1 MCTSCGDNNC
11 NQCNVGYHVD
21 YSLHSDNTSGGN
33 STSSVDWAN
42 ILNKPVLFPPISQI
56 HTFITD
62 WDTAILALIP
72 FSSISN
78 TNSISLNLAT
88 SILSASLNLS
98 MGSVGA
104 NFRVTNSIQPD
115 GLLSTIPVAGTATS
129 GALTY
134 IDWNI
139 FNNKQDALGFTPP
152 PNTRTI
158 TLTSPTWSKTYDLSA
173 NRTWNNIGDILSSG
187 SYSNPSWI
195 TALAWA
201 KITGTPT
208 TLAGYGITDGGI
220 AVGHGLSLTTGPTV
234 AIDETSLTS
243 NYMPYWAGT
252 KFANT
257 NLGWNNT
264 TRALTIGTVSAGLGA
279 QTLPTDTYNQ
289 YSTAFGRNALV
300 NNLSGGW
307 NLAIGYNT
315 LTANTTGSFNIAIG
329 PSAGASVTTGS
340 NNVII
345 GSSVE
350 YTINTYNTIVGM
362 AASGGNY
369 GGGEN
374 TNIGYA
380 AGTSLTTGGGNSF
393 HGFYAGYQETTGEWN
408 TFLGSY
414 AGGDIVTGSN
424 NTIIGSAKGSAA
436 LSNTIILSTGDTS
449 GGSTNTPYTRALCD
463 SNGWWGFGTS
473 TPNSSNSFNG
483 SMSYS
488 YAFKNTNTVLDSTM
502 YAVAANT
509 AITFT
514 LPTALG
520 CAGRVYRVINTH
532 DQTGGATNITVA
544 AVGGQT
550 IAGNNVTAASTYLVT
565 KTLSIGL
572 MSDGVSQWNI
582 I

>member
-11 NQCNVGYHVD
+11 NQCNVGYHVG
-21 YSLHSDNTSGGN
+21 YSLHSDNTSEGN

-78 TNSISLNLAT
+78 TNSINLNLAA

-115 GLLSTIPVAGTATS
+115 GLLSTIPVAGNATS

-139 FNNKQDALGFTPP
+139 FNNKQDALGFTPS

-173 NRTWNNIGDILSSG
+173 NRIWNNIGDILSSG

-201 KITGTPT
+201 KITETPT

-220 AVGHGLSLTTGPTV
+220 AVGHGLSLTAGPTV

-257 NLGWNNT
+257 GLLWNYSTNVLTMGALSVNQILNTAGTLSSTIQNSNGGYLTNFNILNNLNIGLSVYSIGSTFSTSGMLIAGT
-264 TRALTIGTVSAGLGA
+264 TLLSLGA
-279 QTLPTDTYNQ
+279 NTNIQSAHNAVLKFHNTD
-289 YSTAFGRNALV
+289 
-300 NNLSGGW
+300 SGGT
-307 NLAIGYNT
+307 NIPILELGEEYVENKVAIVNSGMVNSTSGTY
-315 LTANTTGSFNIAIG
+315 GI
-329 PSAGASVTTGS
+329 P
-340 NNVII
+340 NNV
-345 GSSVE
+345 SFVNMLDSH
-350 YTINTYNTIVGM
+350 T
-362 AASGGNY
+362 SGGNNVQLPSSPKVGQCIRFRLGTTLGDTY
-369 GGGEN
+369 RISSSS
-374 TNIGYA
+374 TNINDGHTAYLIPYLDV
-380 AGTSLTTGGGNSF
+380 TSSATYPYKQIVDVIYS
-393 HGFYAGYQETTGEWN
+393 
-408 TFLGSY
+408 GSVWMVMNY
-414 AGGDIVTGSN
+414 
-424 NTIIGSAKGSAA
+424 
-436 LSNTIILSTGDTS
+436 
-449 GGSTNTPYTRALCD
+449 
-463 SNGWWGFGTS
+463 
-473 TPNSSNSFNG
+473 
-483 SMSYS
+483 
-488 YAFKNTNTVLDSTM
+488 
-502 YAVAANT
+502 
-509 AITFT
+509 
-514 LPTALG
+514 
-520 CAGRVYRVINTH
+520 
-532 DQTGGATNITVA
+532 
-544 AVGGQT
+544 
-550 IAGNNVTAASTYLVT
+550 
-565 KTLSIGL
+565 
-572 MSDGVSQWNI
+572 
-582 I
+582 

>member
-257 NLGWNNT
+257 GLLWN
-264 TRALTIGTVSAGLGA
+264 
-279 QTLPTDTYNQ
+279 
-289 YSTAFGRNALV
+289 YSTNVLTMGALSV
-300 NNLSGGW
+300 NQIL
-307 NLAIGYNT
+307 
-315 LTANTTGSFNIAIG
+315 NTTGTLSSTIQNGNSAYLTNFNILNDLNNGLSIYSIGSTFSSSGMLIAGTTLFSFSANTNIQSGHNTVLKFHNTDSGGTNIPTLELGEEYVENKVAIVNSG
-329 PSAGASVTTGS
+329 IIVSTSTGAYTVP
-340 NNVII
+340 NNVSFVNVT
-345 GSSVE
+345 SSYSTGLNAV
-350 YTINTYNTIVGM
+350 YLPSTPKQGQYIKFRL
-362 AASGGNY
+362 AASGGSGQVY
-369 GGGEN
+369 RICSIS
-374 TNIGYA
+374 TNI
-380 AGTSLTTGGGNSF
+380 N
-393 HGFYAGYQETTGEWN
+393 
-408 TFLGSY
+408 
-414 AGGDIVTGSN
+414 
-424 NTIIGSAKGSAA
+424 
-436 LSNTIILSTGDTS
+436 
-449 GGSTNTPYTRALCD
+449 
-463 SNGWWGFGTS
+463 
-473 TPNSSNSFNG
+473 
-483 SMSYS
+483 
-488 YAFKNTNTVLDSTM
+488 
-502 YAVAANT
+502 
-509 AITFT
+509 
-514 LPTALG
+514 
-520 CAGRVYRVINTH
+520 
-532 DQTGGATNITVA
+532 
-544 AVGGQT
+544 
-550 IAGNNVTAASTYLVT
+550 
-565 KTLSIGL
+565 
-572 MSDGVSQWNI
+572 DGVSGYLIPYLSITTSATYPYRQIVDMIYIGATWIVLNY
-582 I
+582 